1 MALSVGMLR
10 AMIVVGEL
18 KVKGRVMRLGS
29 FIAYHGFE
37 LGPADGAFSGDLL

>member
-10 AMIVVGEL
+10 AIIVVSEL

-37 LGPADGAFSGDLL
+37 LGPADGALSGDLL

>member
-37 LGPADGAFSGDLL
+37 LCSADGAFSGDLL

>member
-10 AMIVVGEL
+10 ARIVVGEL

-37 LGPADGAFSGDLL
+37 LGPADGAFS